1 MAGKAEYIPLDKSNS
16 SENLHSHKYKTG
28 PSRWKTPEFF
38 FYYLMF
44 IINIPIMIIG
54 PVKFSSPNSVN
65 YPKYENLLSEG
76 WMFGRKA
83 DVSDAQTRTFRGF
96 AFILLVVLITHVCI
110 SRVIQSLPP
119 TTSIKY
125 RKIYSLAFSTIFLS
139 VLYGTSLIKIL
150 FFLGVNYFIAKHF
163 GKNKLNPI
171 LTWILNISLLFL
183 NDYFHGY
190 KFSALWSGLKFL
202 DKFNGLMPRWDI
214 NYNYC
219 VLRSISFN
227 MDYYWC
233 LKNKEESKD
242 IESKILEDDGSKD
255 YRARVKDSLLEKD
268 YNFLNYLI
276 YILYVP
282 LYLAG
287 PIITFNDFIYQINHR
302 TTIAIKKIFWYTIRF
317 IAVVLLFEWTLHFMY
332 VNAIIRKRAYENF
345 TPFDYCMLAYW
356 SLINVWL
363 KLLIIWRF
371 FRLWALCDNIDTV
384 ENMNRSMSNNYSM
397 AGFWRAW
404 HTSYNKWNIRYI
416 YIPLGG
422 NKSPILNNAVVFS
435 FVAIWHDISLKL
447 LEWSWLIIIFL
458 IPETVCTKFISKK
471 INHLTYYR
479 FIKSV
484 GATFNILM
492 MIGAN
497 MVGYVIGLDGAKEIF
512 GEIFAFKHI
521 TYWVYMMFCI
531 MVATQIMFEIRE
543 EEKRRGIFKKY

>member
-1 MAGKAEYIPLDKSNS
+1 MTGNAEYIPLDSSNS
-16 SENLHSHKYKTG
+16 HENIHKPKAG
-28 PSRWKTPEFF
+28 PSRWKTPEFY
-38 FYYLMF
+38 FYYLVFIVNIPLMF
-44 IINIPIMIIG
+44 ICAI
-54 PVKFSSPNSVN
+54 KFSSPNNVN
-65 YPKYENLLSEG
+65 YPKYKDLLSDG

-83 DVSDAQTRTFRGF
+83 DVSDSQTNTFRSF
-96 AFILLVVLITHVCI
+96 AFILLYVLISHVAI
-110 SRVIQSLPP
+110 SRVIQFLS
-119 TTSIKY
+119 SNSVKY
-125 RKIYSLAFSTIFLS
+125 RKIYSLVFSTIFLA

-150 FFLGVNYFIAKHF
+150 ILLSINYYIAKRF
-163 GKNKLNPI
+163 GKSKMNPI
-171 LTWILNISLLFL
+171 LTWVFNILILFL
-183 NDYFHGY
+183 NEYFKGY

-202 DKFNGLMPRWDI
+202 DERNGLMPRWDI

-219 VLRSISFN
+219 VLRSISYN

-242 IESKILEDDGSKD
+242 IESKIMEDNGTKD
-255 YRARVKDSLLEKD
+255 YKARVRDSLLEKD
-268 YNFLNYLI
+268 YNFFNYLV

-302 TTIAIKKIFWYTIRF
+302 NSLPIKKTILYAIRF
-317 IAVVLLFEWTLHFMY
+317 VAVCILFEWTIHYMY
-332 VNAIIRKRAYENF
+332 VNAIIRRRAYENF
-345 TPFDYCMLAYW
+345 SPFDYCMLAYF
-356 SLINVWL
+356 SLNNVWL

-371 FRLWALCDNIDTV
+371 FRLWAMVDNIETI
-384 ENMNRSMSNNYSM
+384 ENMNRCMPNNYSM

-422 NKSPILNNAVVFS
+422 NKSPLINNAFVFT

-471 INHLTYYR
+471 INHLKSYR
-479 FIKSV
+479 FIKSF
-484 GATFNILM
+484 GAALNIIM
-492 MIGAN
+492 MISAN
-497 MVGYVIGLDGAKEIF
+497 MVGYVIGLEGAKEIL
-512 GEIFAFKHI
+512 GEIFAPQHFFSWI
-521 TYWVYMMFCI
+521 YILMCI
-531 MVATQIMFEIRE
+531 MVSTQISFEIRE

>member
-1 MAGKAEYIPLDKSNS
+1 MTGKAEYIPLDKANS
-16 SENLHSHKYKTG
+16 SGNLHSQKFKTS
-28 PSRWKTPEFF
+28 PSRWKTPEFY
-38 FYYLMF
+38 FYYIMF
-44 IINIPIMIIG
+44 IINIPLMILG
-54 PVKFSSPNSVN
+54 PVKFSSPKSVN

-83 DVSDAQTRTFRGF
+83 DVSDAQTRTFRSF
-96 AFILLVVLITHVCI
+96 AFVLLVVLITHVCI
-110 SRVIQSLPP
+110 SRIIQLLPA
-119 TTSIKY
+119 TTSVKY
-125 RKIYSLAFSTIFLS
+125 RKIYSLVFSTIFLS

-150 FFLGVNYFIAKHF
+150 FFLSINYYIAKHF
-163 GKNKLNPI
+163 GKSKLNPI

-183 NDYFHGY
+183 NDYFQGY
-190 KFSALWSGLKFL
+190 KFSAIWSGLKFL
-202 DKFNGLMPRWDI
+202 DKFSGLMPRWDI

-242 IESKILEDDGSKD
+242 IESKIVEDDGSKD
-255 YRARVKDSLLEKD
+255 YRARVKDSLLERD
-268 YNFLNYLI
+268 YNFFNYLI
-276 YILYVP
+276 YILYIP

-302 TTIAIKKIFWYTIRF
+302 TTVAIKKTFWYAVRF

-345 TPFDYCMLAYW
+345 TPFDYCMIAYW

-363 KLLIIWRF
+363 KLLLIWRF
-371 FRLWALCDNIDTV
+371 FRLWGMCDNIDTV
-384 ENMNRSMSNNYSM
+384 ENMNRCMSNNYSM

-422 NKSPILNNAVVFS
+422 NKSPILNNAFVFS

-447 LEWSWLIIIFL
+447 LEWSWLIIVFL
-458 IPETVCTKFISKK
+458 IPETVCTKIVSKK
-471 INHLTYYR
+471 IKHLTYYR
-479 FIKSV
+479 FIKSF
-484 GATFNILM
+484 GAALNILM

-512 GEIFAFKHI
+512 SEIFALKHI
-521 TYWVYMMFCI
+521 TFWIYMMFCL
-531 MVATQIMFEIRE
+531 MVATQVMFEIRE

>member
-1 MAGKAEYIPLDKSNS
+1 MTGKAEYIPLDKASS
-16 SENLHSHKYKTG
+16 SEHTHKFKTS
-28 PSRWKTPEFF
+28 PSKWKTPEFY
-38 FYYLMF
+38 FYYVMF
-44 IINIPIMIIG
+44 LINIPLMILG
-54 PVKFSSPNSVN
+54 PVKFSSPKSVN
-65 YPKYENLLSEG
+65 YPKYEGLLSEG

-83 DVSDAQTRTFRGF
+83 DVSDDQTRTFRSF
-96 AFILLVVLITHVCI
+96 AFVLLVVLITHVTI
-110 SRVIQSLPP
+110 SRIIQSIPSNA
-119 TTSIKY
+119 TSVKY
-125 RKIYSLAFSTIFLS
+125 RKIYSLVFSSIFLG

-150 FFLGVNYFIAKHF
+150 ILLSINYFIAKRF
-163 GKNKLNPI
+163 GKTKLNPI
-171 LTWILNISLLFL
+171 LTWVLNIALLFL
-183 NDYFHGY
+183 NDYYKGY
-190 KFSALWSGLKFL
+190 KFGSICSLLSFL
-202 DKFNGLMPRWDI
+202 DKFRGLMPRWDI

-242 IESKILEDDGSKD
+242 VESKIVEDDGSKD

-268 YNFLNYLI
+268 YNFFNYLI
-276 YILYVP
+276 YLLYIP

-302 TTIAIKKIFWYTIRF
+302 SSLNIKKTVIYAIRF
-317 IAVVLLFEWTLHFMY
+317 LAVVLLFEWTLHFMY

-363 KLLIIWRF
+363 KLLLIWRF
-371 FRLWALCDNIDTV
+371 FRLWGLCDNIDTV
-384 ENMNRSMSNNYSM
+384 ENMNRCMSNNYSM

-422 NKSPILNNAVVFS
+422 NKSPIINNAFVFS

-471 INHLTYYR
+471 INHLSYYR
-479 FIKSV
+479 FLKSI
-484 GATFNILM
+484 AAALNILM

-521 TYWVYMMFCI
+521 LFWTYMFFCI
-531 MVATQIMFEIRE
+531 MIGTQIMFEIRE

>member
-1 MAGKAEYIPLDKSNS
+1 MSGNVEYIPLERMNS
-16 SENLHSHKYKTG
+16 SEQTKKIKIN
-28 PSRWKTPEFF
+28 PSRWKTPEFY
-38 FYYLMF
+38 FYYVLF
-44 IINIPIMIIG
+44 IICIPLMIRG
-54 PVKFSSPNSVN
+54 PVKFSSPKNVN
-65 YPKYENLLSEG
+65 YSKYENLLSEG

-83 DVSDAQTRTFRGF
+83 DVSDAQTRTFRSF
-96 AFILLVVLITHVCI
+96 AFVLLIVLITHVTI
-110 SRVIQSLPP
+110 SRIIQAIPSKAK
-119 TTSIKY
+119 SVQY
-125 RKIYSLAFSTIFLS
+125 RKIYSLVFSSIFLG

-150 FFLGVNYFIAKHF
+150 FLLSVNYFIAKRF
-163 GKNKLNPI
+163 GKTKLNPI
-171 LTWILNISLLFL
+171 LTWVLNISLLFL
-183 NDYFHGY
+183 NDYYKGY
-190 KFSALWSGLKFL
+190 NFGSIWSALSFL
-202 DKFNGLMPRWDI
+202 DKFKGLMPRWDI

-242 IESKILEDDGSKD
+242 IESKIVEDDGSKD

-282 LYLAG
+282 LFLAG
-287 PIITFNDFIYQINHR
+287 PIITFNDFIYQINHK
-302 TTIAIKKIFWYTIRF
+302 TSLSIKKTVIYAIRF
-317 IAVVLLFEWTLHFMY
+317 VAVVLLFEWTLHFIY

-345 TPFDYCMLAYW
+345 SPFDYCMLAYW

-371 FRLWALCDNIDTV
+371 FRLWGLCDNIDTV
-384 ENMNRSMSNNYSM
+384 ENMNRCMTNNYSM

-447 LEWSWLIIIFL
+447 LEWSWLIILFL
-458 IPETVCTKFISKK
+458 IPETVCTNFISKK
-471 INHLTYYR
+471 INHLSYYR
-479 FIKSV
+479 YLKSF
-484 GATFNILM
+484 AAALNIIL

-497 MVGYVIGLDGAKEIF
+497 MVGYVIGLDGATEIF
-512 GEIFAFKHI
+512 GEIFGIRHI
-521 TYWVYMMFCI
+521 LYWIFMLFCL
-531 MVATQIMFEIRE
+531 MVGTQIMFEIRE
-543 EEKRRGIFKKY
+543 EEKRRGIYKKY